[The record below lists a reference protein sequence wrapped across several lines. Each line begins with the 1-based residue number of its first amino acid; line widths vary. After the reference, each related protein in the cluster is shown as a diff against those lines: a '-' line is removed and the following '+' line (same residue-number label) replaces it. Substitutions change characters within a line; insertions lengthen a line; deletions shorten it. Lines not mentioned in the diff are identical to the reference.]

1 MEGLWKKAKDV
12 GGENRSS
19 TYQIVEAY
27 DSAIKMKNR
36 LTSAIGVE
44 TDFIVTAQGSLRF

>member
-1 MEGLWKKAKDV
+1 MWVEKK
-12 GGENRSS
+12 RPR

-36 LTSAIGVE
+36 LTSATGIE
-44 TDFIVTAQGSLRF
+44 MDFIVISAMII